1 MIKAFSKAIVPY
13 PKGTLVKLSTGDI
26 AIVTDVFRNF
36 ILRPQVIIIKK
47 GNNTNSQKIGETV
60 SLMEHLDIVIKN
72 IEFLA

>member
-1 MIKAFSKAIVPY
+1 
-13 PKGTLVKLSTGDI
+13 LKLRFATNEQYHQSE
-26 AIVTDVFRNF
+26 FRNF

-47 GNNTNSQKIGETV
+47 GNNSNSQKIGETV